1 MILKLIS
8 YRLRGALDTINNNNN
23 IILSCQNMLYIHI
36 NMSYYLIRRVLAIVS
51 LTSMR
56 AI

>member
-23 IILSCQNMLYIHI
+23 IILSCQNMLYVHI
-36 NMSYYLIRRVLAIVS
+36 NMTYYLIRRVLAIIS
-51 LTSMR
+51 LTSTR